1 MNVLHRVNAYLNQ
14 RYLIALAVGLS
25 LLMVPALGSASTGG
39 GGVSPGGSSAPTESG
54 NRSVSASGN
63 GVTITTRASG
73 FMNRNVR
80 FTGSVSSSNAG
91 KVVEIERSGRRT
103 SGGWVPTTHATIK
116 PDGSFTAYWHANRP
130 GRLAFRAVINSAPG
144 GTTAS
149 SWPTVDVIVYRMAVA
164 TIYGPGFWGSRTACG
179 EVLHRNTLGVAH
191 RTLPC
196 GTRVSLYYRG
206 RTIQVQVIDRGPYA
220 NGASWDLTEATAR
233 AVGMDTTAQVGGAT
247 IGRSTRPAS
256 TATG

>member
-1 MNVLHRVNAYLNQ
+1 VNVLRRAITYLNQ
-14 RYLIALAVGLS
+14 RYLIPLAVGLS
-25 LLMVPALGSASTGG
+25 LLLVPALGSASTGG
-39 GGVSPGGSSAPTESG
+39 GVSPGAGPAPTASG

-73 FMNRNVR
+73 FMNRDLR

-91 KVVEIERSGRRT
+91 RVVEIERL
-103 SGGWVPTTHATIK
+103 GGHTGGAWVPTTHARVQS
-116 PDGSFTAYWHANRP
+116 DGSFTAYWHANRP
-130 GRLAFRAVINSAPG
+130 GRLAFRAIMSDPAG

-149 SWPTVDVIVYRMAVA
+149 AWPTVDVIVYRMAVA

-196 GTRVSLYYRG
+196 GTRVSIYYQG

-220 NGASWDLTEATAR
+220 NGADWDLTEATAH
-233 AVGMDTTAQVGGAT
+233 ALGMDTTAQVGGAT
-247 IGRSTRPAS
+247 IGR
-256 TATG
+256 